1 MKRRSK
7 SLKQRYK
14 RLVSRRPT
22 RIALIVL
29 GVLLTSVLLVALLS
43 RHAVAPKQ
51 TTEQQIQP
59 AEDTSE
65 QKEETTEKPAETKQ
79 PETKQTPP
87 QSSSS
92 TGSTASSLT
101 VVVNKQH
108 PLSPPDYVPANLVGI
123 GNGQFARA
131 EAAQALTSLLAAA
144 QKAGRPMYA
153 LSGYR
158 SYSTQAALYN
168 SYVQSDGQAAAD
180 TYSARPGHSE
190 HQTGLAIDV
199 GNGTCNL
206 EICFGATA
214 AGKWLAAN
222 AHSYGFVIR
231 YPNGKTST
239 TGYQYEPWHLRYIGT
254 SVSKDMHTKGIATL
268 EEYFGIT
275 GGTSY

>member
-1 MKRRSK
+1 M
-7 SLKQRYK
+7 
-14 RLVSRRPT
+14 
-22 RIALIVL
+22 IVL

-51 TTEQQIQP
+51 TSEQQIQQT
-59 AEDTSE
+59 EDTSE
-65 QKEETTEKPAETKQ
+65 AKEETTEKPTETKQ
-79 PETKQTPP
+79 PETKQIPP

-101 VVVNKQH
+101 VVVNKRH

-123 GNGQFARA
+123 GNGQVARA

-158 SYSTQAALYN
+158 SYGTQSALYN

-206 EICFGATA
+206 EICFGTTAT
-214 AGKWLAAN
+214 GKWLAAN

-231 YPNGKTST
+231 YPNGKTGI